1 MQLEKQLLE
10 SEDRAI
16 TAEITMN
23 EIESQLEDE
32 RKKLEASEQ
41 KEKENEDA
49 IRELEKQVKTP
60 FFSQKWLLIYLF
72 PMTRSLI

>member
-60 FFSQKWLLIYLF
+60 FFSQK
-72 PMTRSLI
+72 

>member
-49 IRELEKQVKTP
+49 IRELEKQVKIP
-60 FFSQKWLLIYLF
+60 FLAKNG
-72 PMTRSLI
+72 

>member
-1 MQLEKQLLE
+1 
-10 SEDRAI
+10 
-16 TAEITMN
+16 MN

-60 FFSQKWLLIYLF
+60 FLAKNG
-72 PMTRSLI
+72 

>member
-60 FFSQKWLLIYLF
+60 FLAKND
-72 PMTRSLI
+72 

>member
-49 IRELEKQVKTP
+49 IKELEKQVKTP
-60 FFSQKWLLIYLF
+60 FLVKNG
-72 PMTRSLI
+72 

>member
-60 FFSQKWLLIYLF
+60 FFSQKWLIYLF
-72 PMTRSLI
+72 PMTRSPI

>member
-60 FFSQKWLLIYLF
+60 FLAKNG
-72 PMTRSLI
+72 

>member
-49 IRELEKQVKTP
+49 IRELEKQVKIP
-60 FFSQKWLLIYLF
+60 FLAKND
-72 PMTRSLI
+72 